1 MELIWR
7 RTSIVR
13 NWLLQP
19 MFLVMVW
26 SLISTN
32 TFFLVPFGSLLDSN
46 SSEYTNRWGNCHLS
60 KENFTLW
67 TYKFNTVLRSFYVLL
82 GNRRKNKTMI
92 KVNSRK
98 ISHVFWDI
106 FDVFWDIF
114 DVLVPFIGRNGVI
127 FWCNHWKFGRKLGQ
141 QSRRANKTALMSI
154 VCAANTASFRLVLRK
169 LLPKSSPSIN
179 ISDAR

>member
-92 KVNSRK
+92 KVNSRTK
-98 ISHVFWDI
+98 LWFCARI
-106 FDVFWDIF
+106 FRFPPTF
-114 DVLVPFIGRNGVI
+114 LEKSPMF
-127 FWCNHWKFGRKLGQ
+127 FGRSFLKT
-141 QSRRANKTALMSI
+141 RRNDAVFAAHTMLIKAVLFAL
-154 VCAANTASFRLVLRK
+154 LD
-169 LLPKSSPSIN
+169 LLSQFSPKFSVITSEDHPISSDERN
-179 ISDAR
+179 